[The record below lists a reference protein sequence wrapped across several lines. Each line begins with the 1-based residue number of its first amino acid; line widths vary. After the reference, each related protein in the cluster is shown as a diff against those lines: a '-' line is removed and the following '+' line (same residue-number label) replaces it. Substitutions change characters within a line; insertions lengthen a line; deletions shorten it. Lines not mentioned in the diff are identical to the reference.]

1 MSRLKNKQIDEQSG
15 GESRWIRHKT
25 APGTRGALRGR
36 RRRGM
41 LRNLCALRGGRAA
54 RAHPLRSER
63 AGSRLLGHVKSL
75 GRLRAPRRRSTSA
88 QRGSSAGA
96 EPPAR
101 RAPPP
106 KMASRSLRLLLLGL
120 GLLSYPDVSGIS
132 IETDIKNVKAEE
144 FKEAILSCKHKFSK
158 GMSLR
163 IEWKKIQ
170 SQGVSFVYYN
180 SEFTGDLRG
189 RAEMLNTGIRIRN
202 VTRRDSG
209 TYRCEISA
217 KSEEGQHL
225 GEATITLTV
234 LVAPTTPVCDVPSS
248 AMTGTVVQMSCKE
261 TEGSPPSEY
270 QWYKNGVALLEK
282 TGTGSARAANITY
295 TMNKKS
301 GTLLFNTV
309 TKNDTGEYFCEAS
322 NGIGTSQKCSVKRM
336 QVDDLNVSGIIVA
349 VVFVALVMVL
359 CGLGV
364 FYAQKKGYFAS
375 SNSTVLKL
383 GSTRTGT
390 FSADIFILPTSTAK
404 EESSSQK
411 KTNYQSTSE
420 KDFKHTKSFVI

>member
-1 MSRLKNKQIDEQSG
+1 
-15 GESRWIRHKT
+15 
-25 APGTRGALRGR
+25 
-36 RRRGM
+36 
-41 LRNLCALRGGRAA
+41 
-54 RAHPLRSER
+54 
-63 AGSRLLGHVKSL
+63 
-75 GRLRAPRRRSTSA
+75 
-88 QRGSSAGA
+88 
-96 EPPAR
+96 
-101 RAPPP
+101 
-106 KMASRSLRLLLLGL
+106 MANRSLRLLLFAYVGV
-120 GLLSYPDVSGIS
+120 LSYPDVSGIS
-132 IETDIKNVKAEE
+132 IETDNKNVKAEE
-144 FKEAILSCKHKFSK
+144 FK
-158 GMSLR
+158 
-163 IEWKKIQ
+163 
-170 SQGVSFVYYN
+170 
-180 SEFTGDLRG
+180 GDLRG

-217 KSEEGQHL
+217 KSEEGQRL

-234 LVAPTTPVCDVPSS
+234 LVAPTTPMCDVPSS
-248 AMTGTVVQMSCKE
+248 AMTGTVVQLSCKE

-322 NGIGTSQKCSVKRM
+322 NGIGLSQKCSVKRM
-336 QVDDLNVSGIIVA
+336 QVDDLNVSGIIAA

-364 FYAQKKGYFAS
+364 FYAQKKGYFA
-375 SNSTVLKL
+375 K
-383 GSTRTGT
+383 
-390 FSADIFILPTSTAK
+390 
-404 EESSSQK
+404 ESSSQK

-420 KDFKHTKSFVI
+420 KASLLCSVVCFKSFRYLQISLNILRCVMSLHTYTIPHSCHAVPVTSTWRYFISVCIYSFLLHSLKCHTTTALCSILCIFLYILIN

>member
-1 MSRLKNKQIDEQSG
+1 
-15 GESRWIRHKT
+15 
-25 APGTRGALRGR
+25 
-36 RRRGM
+36 
-41 LRNLCALRGGRAA
+41 
-54 RAHPLRSER
+54 
-63 AGSRLLGHVKSL
+63 
-75 GRLRAPRRRSTSA
+75 
-88 QRGSSAGA
+88 
-96 EPPAR
+96 
-101 RAPPP
+101 
-106 KMASRSLRLLLLGL
+106 
-120 GLLSYPDVSGIS
+120 
-132 IETDIKNVKAEE
+132 
-144 FKEAILSCKHKFSK
+144 
-158 GMSLR
+158 MSLR
-163 IEWKKIQ
+163 IEWKKIE

-180 SEFTGDLRG
+180 SEF
-189 RAEMLNTGIRIRN
+189 TGIRIRN

-234 LVAPTTPVCDVPSS
+234 LVCEVPSS

-322 NGIGTSQKCSVKRM
+322 NGIGLSQKCRVKRM

-359 CGLGV
+359 G
-364 FYAQKKGYFAS
+364 
-375 SNSTVLKL
+375 KL
-383 GSTRTGT
+383 
-390 FSADIFILPTSTAK
+390 FPK
-404 EESSSQK
+404 EDELSIYK
-411 KTNYQSTSE
+411 
-420 KDFKHTKSFVI
+420 

>member
-1 MSRLKNKQIDEQSG
+1 
-15 GESRWIRHKT
+15 
-25 APGTRGALRGR
+25 
-36 RRRGM
+36 
-41 LRNLCALRGGRAA
+41 
-54 RAHPLRSER
+54 
-63 AGSRLLGHVKSL
+63 
-75 GRLRAPRRRSTSA
+75 
-88 QRGSSAGA
+88 
-96 EPPAR
+96 
-101 RAPPP
+101 
-106 KMASRSLRLLLLGL
+106 MASRSLRLLLLGYL
-120 GLLSYPDVSGIS
+120 GVLSYHKVSGIS
-132 IETDIKNVKAEE
+132 IETDNKNVKAEE

-202 VTRRDSG
+202 VTRKDSG

-217 KSEEGQHL
+217 KSEEGQRL

-234 LVAPTTPVCDVPSS
+234 LVAPATPVCEVPSS
-248 AMTGTVVQMSCKE
+248 AMTGTVVELSCKE

-282 TGTGSARAANITY
+282 TGMGSARAANVTY
-295 TMNKKS
+295 SMNKKS

-322 NGIGTSQKCSVKRM
+322 NGIGLPQKCAVKRM
-336 QVDDLNVSGIIVA
+336 QVDDLNVGGIIAA
-349 VVFVALVMVL
+349 VVFVALVMAL

-364 FYAQKKGYFAS
+364 FYAQKKGYFTKRRPTINLQVKRIS
-375 SNSTVLKL
+375 SIPSPLL
-383 GSTRTGT
+383 FRR
-390 FSADIFILPTSTAK
+390 FQPL
-404 EESSSQK
+404 
-411 KTNYQSTSE
+411 
-420 KDFKHTKSFVI
+420 

>member
-1 MSRLKNKQIDEQSG
+1 MSLSLRRCPSLKTNKQMNKAERRAAGPDTKQP
-15 GESRWIRHKT
+15 
-25 APGTRGALRGR
+25 PG
-36 RRRGM
+36 
-41 LRNLCALRGGRAA
+41 RGGTAGAAEERDAPESVPAPRRAGGRPGHIPCA
-54 RAHPLRSER
+54 RSER
-63 AGSRLLGHVKSL
+63 GAASSDALKVWGGSG
-75 GRLRAPRRRSTSA
+75 LRGDGARPRPA
-88 QRGSSAGA
+88 A
-96 EPPAR
+96 AR
-101 RAPPP
+101 RALSPRPAGHRP
-106 KMASRSLRLLLLGL
+106 AKMASRSLRLLLLGL

-234 LVAPTTPVCDVPSS
+234 LVAPTTPVCEVPSS

-322 NGIGTSQKCSVKRM
+322 NGIGLSQKCSVKRM

-364 FYAQKKGYFAS
+364 FYAQKKGYFA
-375 SNSTVLKL
+375 K
-383 GSTRTGT
+383 
-390 FSADIFILPTSTAK
+390 
-404 EESSSQK
+404 ESSSQK

>member
-1 MSRLKNKQIDEQSG
+1 MTLSRALHLLPKYPLSWCLAA
-15 GESRWIRHKT
+15 RWCRSSAF
-25 APGTRGALRGR
+25 AP
-36 RRRGM
+36 
-41 LRNLCALRGGRAA
+41 RAA
-54 RAHPLRSER
+54 KA
-63 AGSRLLGHVKSL
+63 LLAGHVF
-75 GRLRAPRRRSTSA
+75 T
-88 QRGSSAGA
+88 
-96 EPPAR
+96 PPA
-101 RAPPP
+101 
-106 KMASRSLRLLLLGL
+106 SCVDCTLWS
-120 GLLSYPDVSGIS
+120 SDDPDVSGIS

-170 SQGVSFVYYN
+170 PQGVSFVYYN

-234 LVAPTTPVCDVPSS
+234 LVAPTTPVCEVPSS

-270 QWYKNGVALLEK
+270 QWYKNGVPLLEK
-282 TGTGSARAANITY
+282 TGTGSAREANITY

-322 NGIGTSQKCSVKRM
+322 NGIGLSQKCSVKRM
-336 QVDDLNVSGIIVA
+336 QVDDLNVSAIIVA

-364 FYAQKKGYFAS
+364 FYAQKKGYFA
-375 SNSTVLKL
+375 K
-383 GSTRTGT
+383 
-390 FSADIFILPTSTAK
+390 
-404 EESSSQK
+404 ESSSQK

>member
-1 MSRLKNKQIDEQSG
+1 MGSVLFNVFIIDIDKGIEC
-15 GESRWIRHKT
+15 T
-25 APGTRGALRGR
+25 
-36 RRRGM
+36 
-41 LRNLCALRGGRAA
+41 
-54 RAHPLRSER
+54 
-63 AGSRLLGHVKSL
+63 L
-75 GRLRAPRRRSTSA
+75 GRFADDTKMSGAVATLEGWDGHPEGPGLA
-88 QRGSSAGA
+88 Q
-96 EPPAR
+96 
-101 RAPPP
+101 
-106 KMASRSLRLLLLGL
+106 KMVYANVMRFKKTEFMVLHD
-120 GLLSYPDVSGIS
+120 PDVSGIS
-132 IETDIKNVKAEE
+132 IETDNKNVKAEE
-144 FKEAILSCKHKFSK
+144 FKEAILSCKYKFSK

-163 IEWKKIQ
+163 IEWKKIE

-180 SEFTGDLRG
+180 GEFTGDLQG

-217 KSEEGQHL
+217 KSEEGQRL

-234 LVAPTTPVCDVPSS
+234 LVAPATPVCEVPSS

-270 QWYKNGVALLEK
+270 QWYRNGVALLEK

-295 TMNKKS
+295 IMNKKS

-322 NGIGTSQKCSVKRM
+322 NGIGLSQKCSVKRM

-349 VVFVALVMVL
+349 VLIVALVMIL
-359 CGLGV
+359 CGLGA

-375 SNSTVLKL
+375 SYSMVLKL
-383 GSTRTGT
+383 ESIDTAT
-390 FSADIFILPTSTAK
+390 FYADIFILPTSTAK
-404 EESSSQK
+404 EKSSSQ
-411 KTNYQSTSE
+411 
-420 KDFKHTKSFVI
+420 

>member
-1 MSRLKNKQIDEQSG
+1 MSNLYSVRRSQKWQST
-15 GESRWIRHKT
+15 SWQST
-25 APGTRGALRGR
+25 S
-36 RRRGM
+36 
-41 LRNLCALRGGRAA
+41 NVLC
-54 RAHPLRSER
+54 
-63 AGSRLLGHVKSL
+63 VKS
-75 GRLRAPRRRSTSA
+75 RMFI
-88 QRGSSAGA
+88 A
-96 EPPAR
+96 E
-101 RAPPP
+101 
-106 KMASRSLRLLLLGL
+106 
-120 GLLSYPDVSGIS
+120 LSFFADPDVSGIS
-132 IETDIKNVKAEE
+132 IETDNKNVKAEE

-170 SQGVSFVYYN
+170 SQGVSFVYYD

-217 KSEEGQHL
+217 ESEEGQRL

-234 LVAPTTPVCDVPSS
+234 LVAPTTPVCEVPSS

-282 TGTGSARAANITY
+282 TATGSARAANITY

-322 NGIGTSQKCSVKRM
+322 NGIGLSQKCSVKRM

-349 VVFVALVMVL
+349 VVIVALVMVL

-364 FYAQKKGYFAS
+364 FYAQKKGYFAKRRQTINLQVKRIS
-375 SNSTVLKL
+375 SIPSPLL
-383 GSTRTGT
+383 FRR
-390 FSADIFILPTSTAK
+390 FQPL
-404 EESSSQK
+404 
-411 KTNYQSTSE
+411 
-420 KDFKHTKSFVI
+420 

>member
-1 MSRLKNKQIDEQSG
+1 MCVTCFWQRMPSCLNFSFKAGHFFPYERSPRLPV
-15 GESRWIRHKT
+15 W
-25 APGTRGALRGR
+25 
-36 RRRGM
+36 
-41 LRNLCALRGGRAA
+41 
-54 RAHPLRSER
+54 PL
-63 AGSRLLGHVKSL
+63 GSFLFLYRTDLGNQTL
-75 GRLRAPRRRSTSA
+75 
-88 QRGSSAGA
+88 
-96 EPPAR
+96 
-101 RAPPP
+101 
-106 KMASRSLRLLLLGL
+106 
-120 GLLSYPDVSGIS
+120 
-132 IETDIKNVKAEE
+132 
-144 FKEAILSCKHKFSK
+144 KEAILSCKHKFSK

-180 SEFTGDLRG
+180 GEFTGDLRG

-234 LVAPTTPVCDVPSS
+234 LVAPTTPVCEVPSS
-248 AMTGTVVQMSCKE
+248 AMTGTVVELSCKE

-270 QWYKNGVALLEK
+270 QWYKNGVPLLEK
-282 TGTGSARAANITY
+282 RGTDSARAANITY

-322 NGIGTSQKCSVKRM
+322 NGIGLSQKCSVKRM

-349 VVFVALVMVL
+349 VVFVALVMAL

-364 FYAQKKGYFAS
+364 FYAQKKGYF
-375 SNSTVLKL
+375 TKE
-383 GSTRTGT
+383 
-390 FSADIFILPTSTAK
+390 SA
-404 EESSSQK
+404 SQK

>member
-1 MSRLKNKQIDEQSG
+1 
-15 GESRWIRHKT
+15 
-25 APGTRGALRGR
+25 
-36 RRRGM
+36 
-41 LRNLCALRGGRAA
+41 
-54 RAHPLRSER
+54 
-63 AGSRLLGHVKSL
+63 
-75 GRLRAPRRRSTSA
+75 
-88 QRGSSAGA
+88 
-96 EPPAR
+96 
-101 RAPPP
+101 
-106 KMASRSLRLLLLGL
+106 
-120 GLLSYPDVSGIS
+120 
-132 IETDIKNVKAEE
+132 
-144 FKEAILSCKHKFSK
+144 
-158 GMSLR
+158 MSLR

-217 KSEEGQHL
+217 KSEEGQRL

-234 LVAPTTPVCDVPSS
+234 LVAPTTPVCEVPSS

-282 TGTGSARAANITY
+282 TGAASARAANITY

-322 NGIGTSQKCSVKRM
+322 NGIGLSQKCSVKRM
-336 QVDDLNVSGIIVA
+336 QVDDLNLSGIIVA
-349 VVFVALVMVL
+349 VVLVALVMVL

-375 SNSTVLKL
+375 SSSMVLKL
-383 GSTRTGT
+383 ESIQPANFVQT
-390 FSADIFILPTSTAK
+390 FLFCQHLLQKRKVLPRFQA
-404 EESSSQK
+404 
-411 KTNYQSTSE
+411 YQVLFYLE
-420 KDFKHTKSFVI
+420 DFSLCEGHQITTCYTKVSMSWFQLG

>member
-1 MSRLKNKQIDEQSG
+1 M
-15 GESRWIRHKT
+15 WYMH
-25 APGTRGALRGR
+25 GADVDH
-36 RRRGM
+36 
-41 LRNLCALRGGRAA
+41 N
-54 RAHPLRSER
+54 
-63 AGSRLLGHVKSL
+63 
-75 GRLRAPRRRSTSA
+75 
-88 QRGSSAGA
+88 
-96 EPPAR
+96 
-101 RAPPP
+101 
-106 KMASRSLRLLLLGL
+106 
-120 GLLSYPDVSGIS
+120 VSGIS
-132 IETDIKNVKAEE
+132 IETDNKNVKAEE

-158 GMSLR
+158 AMSLR

-180 SEFTGDLRG
+180 GEFTGDLRG

-202 VTRRDSG
+202 VTRKDSG

-234 LVAPTTPVCDVPSS
+234 LVAPTTPVCEVPSS
-248 AMTGTVVQMSCKE
+248 AMTGTVVELSCKE

-301 GTLLFNTV
+301 GTLVSVITNSVITSYQEDPIYCLIQRC
-309 TKNDTGEYFCEAS
+309 TGVL
-322 NGIGTSQKCSVKRM
+322 IQKCTICFM
-336 QVDDLNVSGIIVA
+336 ITDDLNVSGIIAA
-349 VVFVALVMVL
+349 VVFVALVMAL

-364 FYAQKKGYFAS
+364 FYAQKKGYF
-375 SNSTVLKL
+375 T
-383 GSTRTGT
+383 
-390 FSADIFILPTSTAK
+390 K
-404 EESSSQK
+404 ENSSQK

>member
-1 MSRLKNKQIDEQSG
+1 MDGIRIVHAVFNPGPKLSG
-15 GESRWIRHKT
+15 TGDAWWSSGEAKIYMVFLSKHACLVIGVQWKIHLWINT
-25 APGTRGALRGR
+25 SLPDR
-36 RRRGM
+36 R
-41 LRNLCALRGGRAA
+41 
-54 RAHPLRSER
+54 
-63 AGSRLLGHVKSL
+63 
-75 GRLRAPRRRSTSA
+75 
-88 QRGSSAGA
+88 
-96 EPPAR
+96 
-101 RAPPP
+101 
-106 KMASRSLRLLLLGL
+106 
-120 GLLSYPDVSGIS
+120 VSGIS
-132 IETDIKNVKAEE
+132 IETDNKNVKAEE

-180 SEFTGDLRG
+180 GEFTGDLQG

-202 VTRRDSG
+202 VTRKDSG

-217 KSEEGQHL
+217 KSEEGQRL

-234 LVAPTTPVCDVPSS
+234 LVAPTTPVCEVPSS
-248 AMTGTVVQMSCKE
+248 AMTGTVVEMSCRE

-282 TGTGSARAANITY
+282 TGTGSTRAANITY

-322 NGIGTSQKCSVKRM
+322 NGIGLSQKCSVKRM
-336 QVDDLNVSGIIVA
+336 QVDDLNISGIIAA
-349 VVFVALVMVL
+349 VVFVALVMAL

-364 FYAQKKGYFAS
+364 FYAQKKGYFA
-375 SNSTVLKL
+375 K
-383 GSTRTGT
+383 G
-390 FSADIFILPTSTAK
+390 
-404 EESSSQK
+404 SSSQ

-420 KDFKHTKSFVI
+420 KASILHSVVCLKSFRCLQNSLDLFLHTLPNLICHQYLEIPSLCFCV

>member
-1 MSRLKNKQIDEQSG
+1 
-15 GESRWIRHKT
+15 
-25 APGTRGALRGR
+25 
-36 RRRGM
+36 
-41 LRNLCALRGGRAA
+41 
-54 RAHPLRSER
+54 
-63 AGSRLLGHVKSL
+63 
-75 GRLRAPRRRSTSA
+75 
-88 QRGSSAGA
+88 
-96 EPPAR
+96 
-101 RAPPP
+101 
-106 KMASRSLRLLLLGL
+106 MASRSLRLLLLGYL
-120 GLLSYPDVSGIS
+120 GVLSYRKVSGIS
-132 IETDIKNVKAEE
+132 IETDNKNVKAEE

-170 SQGVSFVYYN
+170 SQEVSFVYYN
-180 SEFTGDLRG
+180 GEFTGDLRG

-202 VTRRDSG
+202 VTRKDSA

-217 KSEEGQHL
+217 KSEEGQRL

-234 LVAPTTPVCDVPSS
+234 LVAPTTPVCEVPSS
-248 AMTGTVVQMSCKE
+248 AMTGTVVELSCKE

-270 QWYKNGVALLEK
+270 QWYKNGVPLLEK

-309 TKNDTGEYFCEAS
+309 TRNDTGEYYCEAS
-322 NGIGTSQKCSVKRM
+322 NGIGLSQKCSVKRM
-336 QVDDLNVSGIIVA
+336 QVDDLNVSGIIAA
-349 VVFVALVMVL
+349 VVFVALVMAL

-364 FYAQKKGYFAS
+364 FYAQKKGYF
-375 SNSTVLKL
+375 TK
-383 GSTRTGT
+383 GG
-390 FSADIFILPTSTAK
+390 
-404 EESSSQK
+404 SSQK

>member
-1 MSRLKNKQIDEQSG
+1 
-15 GESRWIRHKT
+15 
-25 APGTRGALRGR
+25 
-36 RRRGM
+36 
-41 LRNLCALRGGRAA
+41 
-54 RAHPLRSER
+54 
-63 AGSRLLGHVKSL
+63 
-75 GRLRAPRRRSTSA
+75 
-88 QRGSSAGA
+88 
-96 EPPAR
+96 
-101 RAPPP
+101 
-106 KMASRSLRLLLLGL
+106 
-120 GLLSYPDVSGIS
+120 
-132 IETDIKNVKAEE
+132 
-144 FKEAILSCKHKFSK
+144 EAILSCKHKFSK

-180 SEFTGDLRG
+180 GEFTGDLRG

-202 VTRRDSG
+202 VTRKDSG

-217 KSEEGQHL
+217 KSEEGQRL

-234 LVAPTTPVCDVPSS
+234 LVAPATPVCEVPSS
-248 AMTGTVVQMSCKE
+248 AMTGTVVELSCKE

-322 NGIGTSQKCSVKRM
+322 NGIGLSQKCSVKRM
-336 QVDDLNVSGIIVA
+336 QVDDLNVSGIIAA
-349 VVFVALVMVL
+349 VVFVALVMAL

-364 FYAQKKGYFAS
+364 FYAQKKGYF
-375 SNSTVLKL
+375 TK
-383 GSTRTGT
+383 
-390 FSADIFILPTSTAK
+390 
-404 EESSSQK
+404 ESSSQK

-420 KDFKHTKSFVI
+420 K

>member
-1 MSRLKNKQIDEQSG
+1 MSQFTSKQINEQN
-15 GESRWIRHKT
+15 GEESCWIQHGT
-25 APGTRGALRGR
+25 APGMRGGIAGAVEERDAPGSLPAAAPRSW
-36 RRRGM
+36 
-41 LRNLCALRGGRAA
+41 AGGRAA
-54 RAHPLRSER
+54 RAHPRVQRRLLRSELGDASPDTLKVWGGSGLSGAGARPAAAGARR
-63 AGSRLLGHVKSL
+63 ARSPRPAGT
-75 GRLRAPRRRSTSA
+75 APRRR
-88 QRGSSAGA
+88 
-96 EPPAR
+96 
-101 RAPPP
+101 RA
-106 KMASRSLRLLLLGL
+106 KMASRSLRLLLLLGL
-120 GLLSYPDVSGIS
+120 GVLSYPDASGIS

-170 SQGVSFVYYN
+170 PGVSFVYYN
-180 SEFTGDLRG
+180 NEFTGDLRG

-217 KSEEGQHL
+217 KSEEKQHL

-234 LVAPTTPVCDVPSS
+234 LVAPTTPVCEVPSS

-282 TGTGSARAANITY
+282 TGTGSARAANLTY

-322 NGIGTSQKCSVKRM
+322 NGIGLSQKCSVKRM

-364 FYAQKKGYFAS
+364 FYAQKKGYFA
-375 SNSTVLKL
+375 K
-383 GSTRTGT
+383 
-390 FSADIFILPTSTAK
+390 
-404 EESSSQK
+404 ESSSQK